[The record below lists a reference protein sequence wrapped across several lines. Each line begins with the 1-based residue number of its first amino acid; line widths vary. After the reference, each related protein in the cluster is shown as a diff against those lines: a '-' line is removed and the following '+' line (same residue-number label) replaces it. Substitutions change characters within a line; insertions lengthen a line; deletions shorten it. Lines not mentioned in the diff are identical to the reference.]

1 MAIVIIIF
9 LSLPVLIEALKPISI
24 PNLSGTEVVLVLLIA
39 VIITILLS
47 LVKPKDLISNMQTKD
62 RAKVKEVLN
71 LINYNNFFHLK
82 LQNQLTMFLKME
94 KLTWRWE
101 C

>member
-1 MAIVIIIF
+1 MKLKNVVAIVIIIF

-47 LVKPKDLISNMQTKD
+47 LVKPKDLIS
-62 RAKVKEVLN
+62 R
-71 LINYNNFFHLK
+71 FFLPA
-82 LQNQLTMFLKME
+82 NPSI
-94 KLTWRWE
+94 
-101 C
+101 